1 MGIRFECPNG
11 HRLHVKAFLAG
22 KRGICPECD
31 ARFIVPAASG
41 GQAVAVANG
50 AAEAFSPVAAL
61 TPAPPLPEVKLSI
74 SAPKLRRTVRDRRLQ
89 RAKAATMALSAL
101 VFLLLVALVL
111 VLVR

>member
-31 ARFIVPAASG
+31 ARFIVPMAAG
-41 GQAVAVANG
+41 DQALAVTNGEAEEVFQVVA
-50 AAEAFSPVAAL
+50 PVAA
-61 TPAPPLPEVKLSI
+61 APSPEFNLSARL
-74 SAPKLRRTVRDRRLQ
+74 STSPRNHHSRRLEK
-89 RAKAATMALSAL
+89 AKAATFALSAV

-111 VLVR
+111 VLIR